1 MKKHLAVIT
10 ICTLALANAVPA
22 MPVYAASKKP
32 AAAYSAKQRREG
44 QKKIKDAASRIKSAF
59 KKQDLNA
66 LADLCSFPLII
77 SYASGELTELKSKSE
92 LLALGTGP
100 VFTEGMKSAIAST
113 DVSKLKEVGNAGVQM
128 GGDAGLSLFKFGGK
142 WKINNIY
149 SDYNSQAGSASGA
162 LKIGNLEEA
171 ATTVQKCFSYRD
183 IETLSRICSYPVN
196 VIYEDGTSAEYSDAA
211 SFISK
216 CGGRLFTDRLCNSV
230 TATDASGLQAVG
242 NAGAQLGGDSG
253 LSMYQ
258 FGGAWKVNNIY
269 Q

>member
-149 SDYNSQAGSASGA
+149 SDYNSQAGSDSGA
-162 LKIGNLEEA
+162 GI
-171 ATTVQKCFSYRD
+171 
-183 IETLSRICSYPVN
+183 LSAVPLYFYNGKKGQAPWKYAFYWFYPLHLMVLF
-196 VIYEDGTSAEYSDAA
+196 
-211 SFISK
+211 FI
-216 CGGRLFTDRLCNSV
+216 RLYV
-230 TATDASGLQAVG
+230 VG
-242 NAGAQLGGDSG
+242 IPLG
-253 LSMYQ
+253 
-258 FGGAWKVNNIY
+258 
-269 Q
+269 

>member
-32 AAAYSAKQRREG
+32 AAAYSAKQRRRDR
-44 QKKIKDAASRIKSAF
+44 KIKDAASRIKSAF

-113 DVSKLKEVGNAGVQM
+113 DVSKLKEVG
-128 GGDAGLSLFKFGGK
+128 
-142 WKINNIY
+142 
-149 SDYNSQAGSASGA
+149 
-162 LKIGNLEEA
+162 
-171 ATTVQKCFSYRD
+171 KCRSTDGRRCRS
-183 IETLSRICSYPVN
+183 EPV
-196 VIYEDGTSAEYSDAA
+196 
-211 SFISK
+211 
-216 CGGRLFTDRLCNSV
+216 
-230 TATDASGLQAVG
+230 
-242 NAGAQLGGDSG
+242 
-253 LSMYQ
+253 
-258 FGGAWKVNNIY
+258 
-269 Q
+269 

>member
-92 LLALGTGP
+92 LLALGP
-100 VFTEGMKSAIAST
+100 VRFTEGMKSAIAST

-128 GGDAGLSLFKFGGK
+128 GGDAGLSCL
-142 WKINNIY
+142 
-149 SDYNSQAGSASGA
+149 
-162 LKIGNLEEA
+162 NLEENGRS
-171 ATTVQKCFSYRD
+171 TTYIVITTARLAVIQGPSKL
-183 IETLSRICSYPVN
+183 ETWKKQPLQSRNAFRTEILKLFPGFA
-196 VIYEDGTSAEYSDAA
+196 VI
-211 SFISK
+211 
-216 CGGRLFTDRLCNSV
+216 R
-230 TATDASGLQAVG
+230 
-242 NAGAQLGGDSG
+242 
-253 LSMYQ
+253 
-258 FGGAWKVNNIY
+258 
-269 Q
+269 

>member
-1 MKKHLAVIT
+1 MKKHLVVIT

-149 SDYNSQAGSASGA
+149 SDYNSHACSDSGA
-162 LKIGNLEEA
+162 LKIGNLE
-171 ATTVQKCFSYRD
+171 
-183 IETLSRICSYPVN
+183 
-196 VIYEDGTSAEYSDAA
+196 
-211 SFISK
+211 
-216 CGGRLFTDRLCNSV
+216 
-230 TATDASGLQAVG
+230 
-242 NAGAQLGGDSG
+242 
-253 LSMYQ
+253 
-258 FGGAWKVNNIY
+258 
-269 Q
+269 

>member
-142 WKINNIY
+142 WKINNI
-149 SDYNSQAGSASGA
+149 
-162 LKIGNLEEA
+162 
-171 ATTVQKCFSYRD
+171 
-183 IETLSRICSYPVN
+183 
-196 VIYEDGTSAEYSDAA
+196 
-211 SFISK
+211 
-216 CGGRLFTDRLCNSV
+216 
-230 TATDASGLQAVG
+230 
-242 NAGAQLGGDSG
+242 
-253 LSMYQ
+253 
-258 FGGAWKVNNIY
+258 
-269 Q
+269 